1 MSDGMQIQSIG
12 VGAAARASLISPASA
27 AAASE
32 GTTSFK
38 DVLFARIEQVNTLQ
52 REAEAAVAEL
62 SSGRARNVDEVLS
75 AVRKADLAFQT
86 HTEIRNKLM
95 EAYQEIQQLRI

>member
-12 VGAAARASLISPASA
+12 IAAAAKAAMSAPASA
-27 AAASE
+27 AA

-62 SSGRARNVDEVLS
+62 SSGRTRNVDEVLS
-75 AVRKADLAFQT
+75 AVRKADLAFKT
-86 HTEIRNKLM
+86 LAEIRNKLM